1 MLKILIPLYN
11 HMSRKIWLNVKNPF
25 HDMMYGCTD
34 VWMYGCMDVQCTD
47 VWMYGCMYAC
57 MYVYTV

>member
-1 MLKILIPLYN
+1 
-11 HMSRKIWLNVKNPF
+11 MSRKIWLNVKNPF

-57 MYVYTV
+57 MYVCIYCMTV